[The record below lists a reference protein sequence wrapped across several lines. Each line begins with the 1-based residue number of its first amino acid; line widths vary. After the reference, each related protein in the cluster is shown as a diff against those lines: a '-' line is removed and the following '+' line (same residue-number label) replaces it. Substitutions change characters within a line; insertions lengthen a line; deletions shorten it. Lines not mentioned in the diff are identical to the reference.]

1 MDNRYKKD
9 KHDNMDNKYKR
20 YKRDNLRS
28 VDHRLRQIHYITS
41 SLTNLKCC
49 SINIQNAGN
58 N

>member
-28 VDHRLRQIHYITS
+28 VDHILRQIHYVT
-41 SLTNLKCC
+41 TYNVY
-49 SINIQNAGN
+49 NIISVGD
-58 N
+58 